1 MDGLRDLIGHPR
13 AVQIL
18 TDAIAED
25 RVHHAYLFE
34 GPPGVGKA
42 TAARALALALNC
54 PVNPHGCGRC
64 ATCEKIIGGHH
75 PDVIFFDMTPK
86 GLTERVRD
94 LIPRFAFPPHEGKA
108 RVVIL
113 DPAEELAQGRAEAG
127 NALLKTLEEPAP
139 DTYFI
144 LVSSE
149 PRRLPVTVRS
159 RCQRLRFAPLEED
172 AIAAILAR
180 RYGVEPAEAGRAAQR
195 GEGSIAAAVEALSR
209 SEESERRAEQ
219 LRVLMEASASPDKR
233 ALFSAVAESSERDEA
248 LALCDLLWRLLR
260 DAIVLDVD
268 AERVPA
274 ERRDRV
280 QALVGHRTMASLSRA
295 IAEVEDAKSAL
306 AGNVAPALVLE
317 HLLLA
322 LRPMPLLLGLGR
334 AGAVGAAWG
343 PKIRGLA

>member
-13 AVQIL
+13 AVGIL
-18 TDAIAED
+18 AAAIADEA
-25 RVHHAYLFE
+25 VHHAYLFE
-34 GPPGVGKA
+34 GPPGVGKG

-54 PVNPHGCGRC
+54 TVDPLGCGRC
-64 ATCEKIIGGHH
+64 ASCEKIIGGHH
-75 PDVIFFDMTPK
+75 PDVLIFDMTPK

-94 LIPRFAFPPHEGKA
+94 LIPQLAFGPHEGKA
-108 RVVIL
+108 RVIIL

-127 NALLKTLEEPAP
+127 NALLKTLEEPSP
-139 DTYFI
+139 DTYFV
-144 LVSSE
+144 LVSAE

-159 RCQRLRFAPLEED
+159 RCQRIRFAPLEEA
-172 AIAAILAR
+172 AIAQILTK
-180 RYGVEPAEAGRAAQR
+180 RYAVDPAEAARAAA
-195 GEGSIAAAVEALSR
+195 GADGSIGAAVEALSH

-233 ALFSAVAESSERDEA
+233 SLFSAVAESSERDDA

-268 AERVPA
+268 PERIPEERRERV
-274 ERRDRV
+274 ET
-280 QALVGHRTMASLSRA
+280 LVGRRTMASLSRA

-306 AGNVAPALVLE
+306 TGNVAPALVLE
-317 HLLLA
+317 HLLLS

-334 AGAVGAAWG
+334 TTALG